1 MKRTSRILMII
12 LIVLLSGFNC
22 MNQNKRVTA
31 TLTKTNGNDST
42 LNTFVLPDSSLL
54 DLKLCINKFGYPPKI
69 PQNIYWF
76 KPDIAGLTDIE
87 KHNLIVKYNFDKQ
100 SKLTTYYYQGS
111 LISGIFPLPYFFKY
125 DKNKPAL
132 ICEINDGFYKTKYR
146 IKYDTAMNIQW
157 IEKLDSINKRIE
169 ILTIKI
175 K

>member
-1 MKRTSRILMII
+1 MII

-22 MNQNKRVTA
+22 MNQNKRVIA
-31 TLTKTNGNDST
+31 TLTKATGNDST
-42 LNTFVLPDSSLL
+42 LKTLVLSDNSIL
-54 DLKLCINKFGYPPKI
+54 DLKFCVNGFGYPPKI
-69 PQNIYWF
+69 PQNIYWV
-76 KPDIAGLTDIE
+76 KPDTAGLNDFQ
-87 KHNLIVKYNFDKQ
+87 KHNLVFKYNFDKEG
-100 SKLTTYYYQGS
+100 KLTTFYYQGS

-125 DKNKPAL
+125 DKNNPSL